1 MTEEDIITVARAIG
15 VELGSGQAR
24 AFKRYRDLLI
34 EWNTRF
40 NLTAL
45 TDDASILW
53 LHFADSL
60 SLAPVI
66 AEMQARAAQPLGL
79 IDVGT
84 GGGFPGLPLKIALP
98 GLRLTLMDS
107 TAKKVTFC
115 DEVIR
120 ALGLVD
126 ARAVHGRAEE
136 AAHQSTHRE
145 RYDVVTAR
153 AVAPMSTL
161 AEYLLPFA
169 RVGGTC
175 IAMKGSD
182 AGAEA
187 AQAGRAIAVLG
198 GGPAR
203 VIDAHLPG
211 REERRALIMVDKR
224 KPTPALYPRQAGA
237 PRKSPL

>member
-1 MTEEDIITVARAIG
+1 MTEDDIITAAQAIG
-15 VELGSGQAR
+15 VALDRAQAG
-24 AFKRYRDLLI
+24 AFMRYRDLLI
-34 EWNTRF
+34 EWNARF

-66 AEMQARAAQPLGL
+66 ARMQACSAQPLAL

-98 GLRLTLMDS
+98 SLRLTLMDS

-115 DEVIR
+115 AEVIR
-120 ALGLVD
+120 ALNLTD
-126 ARAVHGRAEE
+126 ARAMHGRAEE
-136 AAHQSTHRE
+136 AAHQPTHRE

-153 AVAPMSTL
+153 AVAPMPTL

-169 RVGGTC
+169 RVGGAC

-182 AGAEA
+182 ADAEA
-187 AQAGRAIAVLG
+187 AQAGRAIAALG
-198 GGPAR
+198 GAPAR
-203 VIDAHLPG
+203 VVEVRLPG
-211 REERRALIMVDKR
+211 REERRALIVVDKL
-224 KPTPALYPRQAGA
+224 KPTPKQYPRQAGA
-237 PRKSPL
+237 PRKAPL